1 VAIKIKDLATINSL
15 SERLSGVKKDLDRLK
30 YATLDEDTLV
40 TSLVLDKGP
49 INNYR
54 RNDIAGI
61 LSYAPKISEYTEMLR
76 FRQVRLEED
85 LTKLG
90 IEL

>member
-1 VAIKIKDLATINSL
+1 VAIKIKDLASINSL
-15 SERLSGVKKDLDRLK
+15 SERLSSVKKDLDRLK
-30 YATLDEDTLV
+30 YATHDEDALT
-40 TSLVLDKGP
+40 TSLVLDKGV
-49 INNYR
+49 NHSYR
-54 RNDIAGI
+54 RNDISGI
-61 LSYAPKISEYTEMLR
+61 MSYTPKISEYTEMLR